1 MGFSFSDTFAS
12 ASSGLHS
19 LPVFN
24 TVLSNAFYTAVLITI
39 CITLLYAWIY
49 STAGPGES
57 GTTIALRGGFYT
69 LLLVAGL
76 VLVRE
81 SVFLRQ
87 SPSAHSLDTSGN
99 ALTNVP
105 VTPQLGAY
113 GGFSGAPY
121 QQAPYQQVPVMNT
134 HYAYPLSQA
143 PSQPAQPAQ
152 PAQQFSPGP
161 VYQMPGWVQ
170 NPVPSV

>member
-1 MGFSFSDTFAS
+1 MMGFSFSDTFAS

-76 VLVRE
+76 ILVRE

-87 SPSAHSLDTSGN
+87 SPNGSHALDTSGN
-99 ALTNVP
+99 VLTNVP

-113 GGFSGAPY
+113 GGFSGAYGAPAPAMSGQY
-121 QQAPYQQVPVMNT
+121 GYPQPMTQAMQQPMPQNMQ
-134 HYAYPLSQA
+134 LQ
-143 PSQPAQPAQ
+143 
-152 PAQQFSPGP
+152 QQFTPGP

-170 NPVPSV
+170 NPVPAV

>member
-76 VLVRE
+76 ILVRE

-87 SPSAHSLDTSGN
+87 SPGGSHALDTSGN
-99 ALTNVP
+99 VLTNVP

-113 GGFSGAPY
+113 GGFSGSPY
-121 QQAPYQQVPVMNT
+121 QPPPAPSMNT
-134 HYAYPLSQA
+134 HYAYPL
-143 PSQPAQPAQ
+143 AQPQQQ
-152 PAQQFSPGP
+152 PQQQYQQQPQQFSPGP